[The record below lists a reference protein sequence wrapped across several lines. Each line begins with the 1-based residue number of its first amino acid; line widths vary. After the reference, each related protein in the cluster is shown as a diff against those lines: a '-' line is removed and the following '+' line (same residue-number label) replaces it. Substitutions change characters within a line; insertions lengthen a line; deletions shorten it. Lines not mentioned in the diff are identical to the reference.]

1 MKPLAAFLLQGRTTA
16 PSPIPARTSSALK
29 CRAMTDSDREVLRL
43 TSTREGEGALRDAR
57 PSQLTLPSDGD
68 GRGAYSPLI
77 EHTK

>member
-1 MKPLAAFLLQGRTTA
+1 MKPLAAFLLEGRTTA
-16 PSPIPARTSSALK
+16 LSPIPARTSSALK
-29 CRAMTDSDREVLRL
+29 CRASDREVLRL
-43 TSTREGEGALRDAR
+43 TSTRDGALRDAR